1 MSRRTI
7 TIILILIISM
17 TALIPVN
24 IVADS
29 NSAVR
34 KLCRKTVITTSRQ
47 KTCKKKKQKK
57 NQKQNYYRCERIDN
71 SVCYYFY
78 YNFNF

>member
-1 MSRRTI
+1 M
-7 TIILILIISM
+7 
-17 TALIPVN
+17 
-24 IVADS
+24 
-29 NSAVR
+29 
-34 KLCRKTVITTSRQ
+34 TVITTSRQ
-47 KTCKKKKQKK
+47 KTCKKKNQKK